1 MKITYFVVSVL
12 AASTVEAAEWT
23 QPVEVRHDTKRVLSY
38 QARWD
43 GDVVVVRAQIEP
55 GWHTFVMDNEIRQKE
70 KLAGKPSLG
79 VEKSTEI
86 TVADGLSVTGTWLQ
100 SQPKDFSK
108 PELRW
113 FTWGF
118 EREAIFAA
126 KARRTGSGPAR
137 VEVRGQACFSD
148 VCKNIDVAL
157 TVPLADAKP
166 SGVDLNTLVRVR

>member
-1 MKITYFVVSVL
+1 MKSISFL
-12 AASTVEAAEWT
+12 FALTVIHAAEWT
-23 QPVEVRHDTKRVLSY
+23 QPVEVRHDTKRVLAY

-43 GDVVVVRAQIEP
+43 GDFVIVRAQIEP
-55 GWHTFVMDNEIRQKE
+55 GWHTFVMDNEQRHKE

-79 VEKSTEI
+79 VEKNTEI
-86 TVADGLSVTGTWLQ
+86 TVAGGLNVTGPWLQ

-126 KARRTGSGPAR
+126 KARKTAAGPAN
-137 VEVRGQACFSD
+137 VEVRGQACYAD
-148 VCKNIDVAL
+148 ICKNIEVSM
-157 TVPLADAKP
+157 TVPLQEGKA
-166 SGVDLNTLVRVR
+166 SGVDLKSLVQVR

>member
-1 MKITYFVVSVL
+1 MRRYLSVAIL
-12 AASTVEAAEWT
+12 AISLGHAAEWT
-23 QPVEVRHDTKRVLSY
+23 QPVEVRHDTKRVLAY

-43 GDVVVVRAQIEP
+43 GDFVIVRAQIEP
-55 GWHTFVMDNEIRQKE
+55 GWHTFVMDNEQRHNE

-86 TVADGLSVTGTWLQ
+86 AVADGLSVAGPWLQ
-100 SQPKDFSK
+100 SPPKDFSK

-126 KARRTGSGPAR
+126 KAQRTGSGPAR

-148 VCKNIDVAL
+148 ICKNIEVSMV
-157 TVPLADAKP
+157 VPLQEGKA
-166 SGVDLNTLVRVR
+166 SGVDLKSLVKVR